1 MLKRYEFTKL
11 KALELNDNEDDLRNA
26 NNAARNVNYSN
37 LGASS
42 RREQYG

>member
-11 KALELNDNEDDLRNA
+11 KFDELGESEEALHNA
-26 NNAARNVNYSN
+26 NNAARAVNYAN

-42 RREQYG
+42 RRE